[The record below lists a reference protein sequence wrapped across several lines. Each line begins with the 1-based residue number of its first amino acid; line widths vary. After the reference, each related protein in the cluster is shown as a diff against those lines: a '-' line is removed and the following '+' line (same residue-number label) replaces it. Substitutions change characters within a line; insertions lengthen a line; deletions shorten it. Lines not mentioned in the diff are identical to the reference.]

1 MNENRTHPLQLPVLK
16 ISANLAIVLLLVV
29 MCSCAAREAAHRN
42 PPRANVPPASQPTD
56 EQFFWWRCRFKIA
69 WPEQSR
75 LDWGMDL
82 LLAHAVVA
90 PVLENNADTIS
101 YWRFHRRAARD
112 AAGHQFSFI
121 FYSSPATAASVYQEI
136 ERSKILQQALTAGHV
151 EKVMT
156 GDPDNPRFPD
166 IEGTSD
172 PNWSADIQKTWPSF
186 IMGASALWLG
196 LINESI
202 EEPADE
208 PGNIGALL
216 KKYRQADTRITELW
230 RNEGQHALL
239 HHLNA
244 VFGYHPL
251 FVRKMLTF

>member
-1 MNENRTHPLQLPVLK
+1 MNENHTRLRRLPALK
-16 ISANLAIVLLLVV
+16 ITANLTIILLLAVI
-29 MCSCAAREAAHRN
+29 CGCTARQAEHQDSSH
-42 PPRANVPPASQPTD
+42 ANLPPASQPAGK
-56 EQFFWWRCRFKIA
+56 ESFWWRCQFKIA

-75 LDWGMDL
+75 LDWSLDL

-90 PVLENNADTIS
+90 PVLENHTDEIS

-121 FYSSPATAASVYQEI
+121 FYSSPEAAASVYLEI
-136 ERSKILQQALTAGHV
+136 EQSTILQQALAAGHV

-156 GDPDNPRFPD
+156 GDPAEPGFPD
-166 IEGTSD
+166 IEDTSD
-172 PNWSADIQKTWPSF
+172 PNWSLDIQKTWPSF
-186 IMGASALWLG
+186 IMGVSALWLG

-202 EEPADE
+202 EEPPDE
-208 PGNIGALL
+208 AVNIGALVE
-216 KKYRQADTRITELW
+216 KYRQADARITELW
-230 RNEGQHALL
+230 RNEGQHAFL